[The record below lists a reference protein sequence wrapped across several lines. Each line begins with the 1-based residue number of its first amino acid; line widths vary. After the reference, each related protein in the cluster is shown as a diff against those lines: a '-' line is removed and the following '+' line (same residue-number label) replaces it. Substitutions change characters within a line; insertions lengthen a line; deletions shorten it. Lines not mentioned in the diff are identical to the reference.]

1 MKVDHEK
8 WVEIFVAFLSI
19 LFSVFAFLQISN
31 YAVEEVLLNK
41 QIISFDFREDRSV
54 SMPTLLRRVK
64 NFSDKYDVE
73 IAQYSFLSKNKI
85 DIYSTDKEDY
95 RELLSIPNL
104 IFNRNIK
111 VHDFEDLL
119 DTGFKNRFYVA
130 TNDKEIINQLAK
142 ELSEDGRVYC
152 SDSRISGGVVR
163 SGQIRDQTLIY
174 GGLIY
179 ICTLTIIIFVCCF
192 LWRTKSLI
200 YELWGYQLVRI
211 FYIFNRR
218 IWALLFF
225 PGVLAG
231 SVLTGIVYRFNY
243 SVAGRVLRTLLG
255 LNGLVVL
262 IICFLSIPLFCCF
275 CTTSIVNRAKRFS
288 RLMML
293 CSIIKILAVLMVMV
307 LLGLYIRKSDT
318 LKEQKNRLIQ
328 WNDTQDLFNIFE
340 AYSPSYMS
348 DMAEEDIYNRKI
360 YAVYQQLSDS
370 EKEFILNTMNFEH
383 PEPGG
388 LSGKNRNVQYNYQ
401 LDMNSED
408 DEYTPYGRS
417 ITVDCNYLKTHTI
430 LDMDGNNVLK
440 QINTDDLV
448 LNVLVPHSLINHE
461 NTIRG
466 SFADWFYYQKVE
478 VSNMYRE
485 ARNLDQSEIRAKD
498 LAVNLVYVQD
508 GNQIFTYNVNSG
520 DKDNRIEDPIIMVYT
535 GNVDNSYLASCLGGF
550 IFMKAP
556 DEYSALREISS
567 ITGKFDIPELNLVR
581 SVYDQKGE
589 EIEAIEDNKRSLSI
603 GVFVIFIMLNLV
615 LGFSAYVYWQRFLK
629 EIVLRSLFGYRYV
642 QIYSQLIVRNV
653 MMNFAAILPAAAVLG
668 SLSIYMS
675 VVAAGVSVI
684 DYLIPRIV
692 NYSLITKGVHEL
704 SMGG

>member
-1 MKVDHEK
+1 MKKRVG
-8 WVEIFVAFLSI
+8 IFVAVLSI
-19 LFSVFAFLQISN
+19 LFNLFVFLQISN
-31 YAVEEVLLNK
+31 HVVESFLLDK
-41 QIISFDFREDRSV
+41 QVISFDFREDKTV
-54 SMPTLLRRVK
+54 SLTELLK
-64 NFSDKYDVE
+64 KIENFSNRYNVE
-73 IAQYSFLSKNKI
+73 IAQYSFLSQDGI
-85 DIYSTDKEDY
+85 DIYSTDKDDY

-104 IFNRNIK
+104 IFNRKIK
-111 VHDFEDLL
+111 THDFENLL
-119 DTGFKNRFYVA
+119 NTGFKNRLYVA
-130 TNDKEIINQLAK
+130 TNDQEIINQLSSM
-142 ELSEDGRVYC
+142 LSEDCRVCC
-152 SDSRISGGVVR
+152 SDPQSSGETVIF
-163 SGQIRDQTLIY
+163 GQIRDRSFVYAVIIY
-174 GGLIY
+174 TGA
-179 ICTLTIIIFVCCF
+179 LTIIVFAYYS
-192 LWRTKSLI
+192 LQRTKCLI
-200 YELWGYQLVRI
+200 FELWGYPSFRI

-243 SVAGRVLRTLLG
+243 SVAGRVLRTLLE

-340 AYSPSYMS
+340 AYSPLYMS

-370 EKEFILNTMNFEH
+370 EKEFILNTVNFEH

-668 SLSIYMS
+668 SLSIYMP

-684 DYLIPRIV
+684 DYLIPKIV
-692 NYSLITKGVHEL
+692 NNSLIKKGVHEL